1 MKNWEENNKFTYKS
15 MHHIFE
21 KCVFFYRNDYILAQF
36 EFFQYFVK
44 KIEKFMKLNL
54 QQMNLSR
61 H

>member
-21 KCVFFYRNDYILAQF
+21 KCVFFNSDDYIFAQF

-44 KIEKFMKLNL
+44 IEKIMKLNL
-54 QQMNLSR
+54 QQVNFSR

>member
-1 MKNWEENNKFTYKS
+1 MKNWEQNNKFTYKS

-36 EFFQYFVK
+36 ESFQYFA
-44 KIEKFMKLNL
+44 KIEKLMKLNL
-54 QQMNLSR
+54 QQMNLYR

>member
-1 MKNWEENNKFTYKS
+1 

-21 KCVFFYRNDYILAQF
+21 KCVFFNSDDYTLAQF

-44 KIEKFMKLNL
+44 KIEKLMMLNL
-54 QQMNLSR
+54 QQMNLYR